1 MFKVVHYT
9 EVPAEDVK
17 EDDARGVKIR
27 WLISRRDG
35 AENFAMRCFEIEP
48 GGHTPCHSHDWE
60 HEVFIL
66 KGEGIVFHNGR
77 KHNVSS
83 GYVIFIPPGD
93 EHYFENTGKDK
104 MIFLCLIPYKK

>member
-1 MFKVVHYT
+1 MFKAVHYT

-17 EDDARGVKIR
+17 EDDASGVKIR

-48 GGHTPCHSHDWE
+48 GGHTPRHSHDWE

-66 KGEGIVFHNGR
+66 KGGGN
-77 KHNVSS
+77 S
-83 GYVIFIPPGD
+83 IPQW
-93 EHYFENTGKDK
+93 EEA
-104 MIFLCLIPYKK
+104 